1 MDTQS
6 SELYFGNDIILV
18 SRLQHPQLPC
28 LNVGRATKVIWMPLE
43 LCHIAKGQRR
53 LKLNPD
59 EQVS

>member
-1 MDTQS
+1 M
-6 SELYFGNDIILV
+6 